1 MFHSIVTGN
10 IFPSFRV
17 LKDANVRQ
25 TNFYCVDSAEFVVIK
40 LVDKISLSV
49 QGFVINVQDFY
60 FPYC

>member
-10 IFPSFRV
+10 MFPSFRV
-17 LKDANVRQ
+17 FKDVTGRQ
-25 TNFYCVDSAEFVVIK
+25 TNFYCVDSAEFVVNK